1 MNFSQVFSESVAFT
15 RATLFGKWTRWL
27 ILILF
32 ALPWLVLHFV
42 MDATK
47 FMYGTTVRWDLVPW
61 GQVVPLVLA
70 GIVCSLF
77 SSGYTVRLLR
87 GGDTPP
93 EFDNWATL
101 ALDGIRM
108 DVILLAWMA
117 PVVTLLLLHSM
128 FFYGWPRITGLP
140 GLSPG
145 LLNLNPVL
153 LIIEFA
159 IFVIAFLY
167 GIIGIIRFARTG
179 SIREG
184 FAISAI
190 GSDIGRIG
198 WGNYIVALVI
208 LAVIVFVFSIATRL
222 LSLIPYAGPILP
234 ACLDPLLEVFRCR
247 FISRVYGSDQS
258 VPVGLPGK

>member
-1 MNFSQVFSESVAFT
+1 MNFSRVFSESVAFT
-15 RATLFGKWTRWL
+15 RATLMGKWTRWL

-32 ALPWLVLHFV
+32 ALPWLVLSFV
-42 MDATK
+42 MDVTK
-47 FMYGTTVRWDLVPW
+47 IMYGTTVRWDLVPW
-61 GQVVPLVLA
+61 GQVVPLVGI
-70 GIVCSLF
+70 GIVCSFLF
-77 SSGYTVRLLR
+77 SGYTVRLLR

-101 ALDGIRM
+101 ALDGIKM
-108 DVILLAWMA
+108 EVILLAWMA

-128 FFYGWPRITGLP
+128 FFYGWPRTTGLP
-140 GLSPG
+140 GFSPG
-145 LLNLNPVL
+145 LFLLNPVL

-167 GIIGIIRFARTG
+167 VIIGIIRFARTG
-179 SIREG
+179 SLREG

-208 LAVIVFVFSIATRL
+208 LAVIAFVFSIATRL
-222 LSLIPYAGPILP
+222 LSFIPYAGPILP

-247 FISRVYGSDQS
+247 FISRVYGSDTS
-258 VPVGLPGK
+258 VPVALPGK